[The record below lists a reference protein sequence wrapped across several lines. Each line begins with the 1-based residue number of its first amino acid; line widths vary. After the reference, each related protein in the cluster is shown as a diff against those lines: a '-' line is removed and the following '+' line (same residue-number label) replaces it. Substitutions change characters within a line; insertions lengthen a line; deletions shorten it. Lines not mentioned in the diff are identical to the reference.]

1 MSEPLTVEETG
12 RQDEIPWYAIDEWS
26 LRRKLALALAIPML
40 LAATF
45 GGLRVIQATQDA
57 QNFSRLESRV
67 AVVTPAVRMVDS
79 AAAVAIAGRG
89 SDTAAAERARTAFD
103 ANVTDLRSEMR
114 TANLTDDQV
123 TALDRAL
130 ASAQPL
136 RDSTADTP
144 VETVSG
150 QLTDA
155 VGHVTVVLRDL
166 AADTSD
172 PRLTTVRDVLAGQ
185 VALTEQRL
193 LTTSAAAGT
202 KVDPLALGNAIGEEA
217 TAIAALSSSLG
228 DTDTFVDTLAS
239 GNELRLS
246 SAQAVAEGTAGLP
259 RAADAGSVYTT
270 LANQINDQVVETM
283 RGRASDSRGTA
294 IRDSIATIG
303 LLAAAVALAL
313 AVARMLLEPIKRVRL
328 GALDVANERLP
339 SALERIRAGEEP
351 PPVEPLPVHTGEEV
365 GQLARAVD
373 VLHAEAIQLAT
384 EQARLRGQVSA
395 MFETLSRR
403 STSLINQQLG
413 LIENLERD
421 EDDPRR
427 LESLFRLDHLAA
439 RIRRNGESL
448 LVLAGA
454 APRSVAGQDLPL
466 GDVLRAAVSEVQ
478 DYQRVRLASSDLVI
492 QAGAAPNLVHLFA
505 ELIDNALSYSPPD
518 STVVV
523 DIARGIDGGTLV
535 EIVDDGL
542 GMAIDAMEAANDA
555 LIDGGEVT
563 TDTARRM
570 GLYVVGQLAIR
581 HQVTVRIR
589 PNPESTGTIVS
600 VFLPASLLSSG
611 RDRDVPSQVSA
622 PLAAV
627 ATAPAAAGVLGRGM
641 RVTTLS
647 AVPDLPDAARSGE
660 GGLTAAR
667 STASPTALPQV
678 GDTGP
683 LPALTAG
690 AESSSEGNAA
700 AAAPAA
706 APREASV
713 SGLGGSGLPRRRPGA
728 TGAGASG
735 GFGAP
740 PATSPATTA
749 ATPPVQASSPPPAP
763 AALPPRPAWA
773 TPAPAAADDTERA
786 QDVPAPAHDV
796 PAPVHEAAA
805 PATDSPEP
813 TAEAPTPATQAPAA
827 YAAPTFPTASRD
839 FLSIR
844 DLEPTPVSG
853 TPIFSEV
860 SSSWLSES
868 ESGDLPWASSE
879 IDEGWRAAE
888 RATSTEPAEVA
899 PSGLPVR
906 RPGSTLV
913 PGQVG
918 TSGPGTIARD
928 PEAIRRHLNRHR
940 AGVQRGRREGP
951 TQNDSRFGGSTLL
964 DEEKN

>member
-1 MSEPLTVEETG
+1 MSEPVAVEETG
-12 RQDEIPWYAIDEWS
+12 RQDDIPWYAIDEWS

-57 QNFSRLESRV
+57 QNFARLESRV
-67 AVVTPAVRMVDS
+67 SVVTPAVRLVDS

-89 SDTAAAERARTAFD
+89 SDTAATERARTAFD
-103 ANVTDLRSEMR
+103 ANVSDLRSEMR
-114 TANLTDDQV
+114 AANLTGDQV
-123 TALDRAL
+123 TSLDRAL
-130 ASAQPL
+130 ASVQPL

-144 VETVSG
+144 VETMSG
-150 QLTDA
+150 QLSDA

-172 PRLTTVRDVLAGQ
+172 PRLSTVRDVLAGQ

-202 KVDPLALGNAIGEEA
+202 RVDPLALGNAIGEEA

-228 DTDTFVDTLAS
+228 ATDTFVDALAS

-246 SAQAVAEGTAGLP
+246 AAPAVAEGTAGLP

-270 LANQINDQVVETM
+270 LANQINDQVVGTM
-283 RGRASDSRGTA
+283 RDRVSDARGTA
-294 IRDSIATIG
+294 IRDSIATLG

-313 AVARMLLEPIKRVRL
+313 AVARMLLDPIKRVRL
-328 GALDVANERLP
+328 GALDIANERLP

-351 PPVEPLPVHTGEEV
+351 PPVEPLAVHTGEEV

-373 VLHAEAIQLAT
+373 VLHTEAIQLAT
-384 EQARLRGQVSA
+384 EQARLRAQVSA

-478 DYQRVRLASSDLVI
+478 DYQRVRLSSSDLVI

-611 RDRDVPSQVSA
+611 RDRDVPGQA
-622 PLAAV
+622 PTPLAAV
-627 ATAPAAAGVLGRGM
+627 ATAPFAGGALRRGM
-641 RVTTLS
+641 RVTTLA
-647 AVPDLPDAARSGE
+647 AVPDLPETTRAGE
-660 GGLTAAR
+660 GGLTAGR

-683 LPALTAG
+683 LPTLTAAG
-690 AESSSEGNAA
+690 PDTDTS
-700 AAAPAA
+700 PA
-706 APREASV
+706 
-713 SGLGGSGLPRRRPGA
+713 GGLPRRRPGA
-728 TGAGASG
+728 TGAGSREA
-735 GFGAP
+735 FGA
-740 PATSPATTA
+740 ASPASPAGPVTTPA
-749 ATPPVQASSPPPAP
+749 AAPEAPTVRTSSPLPTRTD
-763 AALPPRPAWA
+763 LPPRPAWA
-773 TPAPAAADDTERA
+773 TPAPATTDG
-786 QDVPAPAHDV
+786 PALPT
-796 PAPVHEAAA
+796 AA
-805 PATDSPEP
+805 PAP
-813 TAEAPTPATQAPAA
+813 TRPDAPAPQAGTPAAQAGTPAAEVEAPTLRTDAPAA

-860 SSSWLSES
+860 SSSWLSEGDS
-868 ESGDLPWASSE
+868 SDLPWASSE

-888 RATSTEPAEVA
+888 RATSVEPAEVA

-913 PGQVG
+913 PGQAG
-918 TSGPGTIARD
+918 GSSGGTIARD

-940 AGVQRGRREGP
+940 AGVQRGRREG

-964 DEEKN
+964 DEEND